1 MSDPMNPYAKLH
13 LSPAGPGDQRPTAL
27 QIIEDLQLKDKF
39 ADTVIMITAG
49 SSGIGIETAQ
59 ALYST
64 GAQIYLMIRNK
75 HRAKAIITKKG
86 AQQFLGMSQQ
96 LNVVINNA
104 GILACPYTITSDGF
118 ERQFAVD
125 YLSHFAMTTML
136 LSTLIASSSVAF
148 KSRVIYVGS
157 SSHRY
162 SNIRFN
168 DINFKGGN
176 DPFLAYR
183 QSKTAVTW
191 SANHLDRLYR
201 ARGVRALS
209 LNPGGVMSGLQQY
222 ATEEQH
228 ETWKNDK
235 VMWTLMKSP
244 EQGAATT
251 VWAAVAPLWEDKGG
265 FYLSDCKAAPL
276 ASNMS
281 SAVDDGHI
289 PHCYGPVDE
298 EHLWILSL
306 AMAKVTAP

>member
-13 LSPAGPGDQRPTAL
+13 LSPAGPGDQRRTAL
-27 QIIEDLQLKDKF
+27 QIVEDMQLKDKL
-39 ADTVIMITAG
+39 ADKVIMITG
-49 SSGIGIETAQ
+49 GTSGIGIETAQ

-118 ERQFAVD
+118 ERQLAVN

-136 LSTLIASSSVAF
+136 LPTLIASSSVAF
-148 KSRVIYVGS
+148 KSR
-157 SSHRY
+157 
-162 SNIRFN
+162 
-168 DINFKGGN
+168 GGN
-176 DPFLAYR
+176 DPFLAYG

-235 VMWTLMKSP
+235 VMLTLMKSP

-251 VWAAVAPLWEDKGG
+251 VWAAVAPVWEDKGG
-265 FYLSDCKAAPL
+265 FYLSDCKAARL
-276 ASNMS
+276 ASNMT
-281 SAVDDGHI
+281 SAVDDGYT
-289 PHCYGPVDE
+289 PHCYDPVGE